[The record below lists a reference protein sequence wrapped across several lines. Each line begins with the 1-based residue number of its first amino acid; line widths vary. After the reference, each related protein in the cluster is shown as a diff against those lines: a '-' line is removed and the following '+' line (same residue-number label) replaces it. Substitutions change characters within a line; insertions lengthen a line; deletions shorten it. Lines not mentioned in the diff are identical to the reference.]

1 MRVDIDV
8 RGGRPAV
15 DERHVRELAV
25 FALSHMGVSDA
36 AELSVSVVG
45 PAEIQELNAQWR
57 GRDTTTDVLS
67 FPCDGAFADVA
78 DIAGAAD
85 MDGSGAADMNA
96 PDAAGTGNPGTGNP
110 GAAGTGGDGE
120 GEAEGEGIAA
130 AGIAS
135 AASGAPLEL
144 GDVVIC
150 PDVIDEQ
157 RAAFSTGFTEE
168 LSLMLVHSIL
178 HLLGYDHETSRE
190 RHAMEQREKEILD
203 AFGLP
208 GLR

>member
-8 RGGRPAV
+8 RGGRPAI

-36 AELSVSVVG
+36 AELSVSVVD

-85 MDGSGAADMNA
+85 MDGSGAAGADD
-96 PDAAGTGNPGTGNP
+96 PGAAGT
-110 GAAGTGGDGE
+110 GTGGDGE

-190 RHAMEQREKEILD
+190 RRAMEQREKEILD

>member
-1 MRVDIDV
+1 MRIDIDV

-15 DERHVRELAV
+15 DEDHVRKLAA
-25 FALSHMGVSDA
+25 FALAHMGVPDA
-36 AELSVSVVG
+36 AGLSVSVVA
-45 PAEIQELNAQWR
+45 PREIQELNAAWR

-67 FPCDGAFADVA
+67 FPCDDAFAD
-78 DIAGAAD
+78 GAA
-85 MDGSGAADMNA
+85 
-96 PDAAGTGNPGTGNP
+96 PD
-110 GAAGTGGDGE
+110 
-120 GEAEGEGIAA
+120 
-130 AGIAS
+130 
-135 AASGAPLEL
+135 APLEL

-157 RAAFSTGFTEE
+157 RVAFSTGFTEE

-178 HLLGYDHETSRE
+178 HLLGYDHETLQE
-190 RHAMEQREKEILD
+190 RQDMERREKEILD